1 MEITIPKWLE
11 WAREIQAIA
20 QIGLTYTT
28 NEFDIQRYKRLT
40 EIAAEIV
47 ASQADLPLAPMLQS
61 FQFQTGYATP
71 KVDVR
76 AAVIRDGKILL
87 VQEKVDGRW
96 SMPGGWA
103 DVGELPSAMVPRE
116 AREESGFIVRVDK
129 LVGIFD
135 ANHIEP
141 LGLYHAYKL
150 IFMCTIVE
158 GEPRPSNETLAVDF
172 FDLYHL
178 PPLSE
183 LRTHKRMLEEVF
195 AHHADPSRPSFFE

>member
-1 MEITIPKWLE
+1 METSIPNWLQ

-47 ASQADLPLAPMLQS
+47 ASQTGLLASSTLES
-61 FQFQTGYATP
+61 FQVQQGYATP

-76 AAVIRDGKILL
+76 AATIRDEKILL
-87 VQEKVDGRW
+87 VQERVDGRW

-103 DVGELPSAMVPRE
+103 DVGEFPSAVAARE
-116 AREESGFIVRVDK
+116 AWEESGFTVKVDK

-141 LGLYHAYKL
+141 LQFFHAYKL
-150 IFMCTIVE
+150 IFLCSLVK
-158 GEPRPSNETLAVDF
+158 GEPRPSNETLAADF
-172 FDLYHL
+172 FSLEAL

-183 LRTHKRMLEEVF
+183 LRTNKRMLAEVF
-195 AHHADPSRPSFFE
+195 AHAADPSRPTYFE